1 MGYNLRIRLSLMMLL
16 QYIIWGCWFVAMG
29 KYLGTTLGATAP
41 QIGSAYANAWLGAAI
56 SPFFIGLIADRYFSA
71 QKVLA
76 VLHFLA
82 AGVLYLLSQT
92 TDVNTFIVLILL
104 NSVLYMPTVSL
115 TNAIGFA
122 HIPAN
127 GTSDSRNRLLALAC
141 WLTAGL
147 ITVFLAQSAIMLAL
161 AAVVAGVAA
170 WLTLGTL
177 NDFPT
182 LRVWGTI
189 GWVVVNLFVGLQELG
204 STPYIFILPAVVS
217 VVLGVFSFFLPDTPP
232 NPTGATKSFGQIIG
246 LDALG
251 IFKDRSYL
259 TFFIGA
265 ILMCIP
271 LAFYFGFTALFL
283 SQSGVPQVEA
293 KMSMGQMSEIGFMI
307 LLPLFLRR
315 WGTRKILMIGMAAWV
330 LRYFLLKYGNA
341 DLAPLLLLAVLL
353 HGICYDFFFVTGQ
366 MYTDK
371 KTEPA
376 LRSSAQ
382 GLFTIATYGIGMSV
396 GSWLSGVIA
405 GRYSE
410 QVGDVLQYDWPGLW
424 NVPFLLAFGMLVL
437 FALFFRDTAH

>member
-1 MGYNLRIRLSLMMLL
+1 MGSSLRIRLSLMMLL

-41 QIGSAYANAWLGAAI
+41 QIGAAYANAWLGAAI

-71 QKVLA
+71 QKVMA

-82 AGVLYLLSQT
+82 AGVLFTLSKT
-92 TDVNTFIVLILL
+92 TDVNAFIGLILL
-104 NSVLYMPTVSL
+104 NSILYMPTVSL
-115 TNAIGFA
+115 TNSIGFA

-127 GTSDSRNRLLALAC
+127 GESESRDRILALVC
-141 WLTAGL
+141 WLAAGL
-147 ITVFLAQSAIMLAL
+147 ITVFGGQSGLVLGL

-170 WLTLGTL
+170 WLTVRTL

-189 GWVVVNLFVGLQELG
+189 GWVLINLYVGLSELG
-204 STPYIFILPAVVS
+204 ATSNIFLIPAGVS
-217 VVLGVFSFFLPDTPP
+217 IVLGIFSFFLPDTPP
-232 NPTGATKSFGQIIG
+232 NNRAGGSKSLAQIVG

-283 SQSGVPQVEA
+283 NQTGIQQVEA
-293 KMSMGQMSEIGFMI
+293 KMSLGQMSEIGFMI

-315 WGTRKILMIGMAAWV
+315 WGTRTILIVGMGAWV

-341 DLAPLLLLAVLL
+341 DLAPMLLMAVLL

-366 MYTDK
+366 IYTDN

-405 GRYSE
+405 GHYST
-410 QVGDVLQYDWPGLW
+410 QVGDALQYDWPGLW
-424 NVPFLLAFGMLVL
+424 NVPFLMAFGMLVV
-437 FALFFRDTAH
+437 FALLFRDK